1 MGTKV
6 HTIHKDAV
14 TGYMPGDCMLAVL
27 CECANGNNNGFETG
41 ADGLHTISERLHY
54 GNEFDINGDGS
65 NTGFTYVSASC
76 SSGYLFLA
84 DVSSAR
90 ATRNPG
96 NTFLVSGRKYCLQYQ
111 RTGSA
116 NNFVFDD
123 DGAGM
128 TEIMLKGIYQTQP
141 DVISIGN
148 PHILNN
154 VVSGV
159 IPDGKFSDDV
169 ENFLKKVVESEE
181 E

>member
-1 MGTKV
+1 MGIGTSDSAEEFEEQIKAIEEMGFV
-6 HTIHKDAV
+6 NLIDEKLFKGFVPYGISTLHVDEDDDEETTINKAHSVSTNPVIAMAEYWENHTHMAIASGLKSLINMIIETCDKYGAEEII
-14 TGYMPGDCMLAVL
+14 AVL
-27 CECANGNNNGFETG
+27 KK
-41 ADGLHTISERLHY
+41 LI
-54 GNEFDINGDGS
+54 
-65 NTGFTYVSASC
+65 
-76 SSGYLFLA
+76 
-84 DVSSAR
+84 
-90 ATRNPG
+90 
-96 NTFLVSGRKYCLQYQ
+96 
-111 RTGSA
+111 
-116 NNFVFDD
+116 DD

-169 ENFLKKVVESEE
+169 ENFLKKVVETEE

>member
-1 MGTKV
+1 MGIGTSDSAEEFEEQIKAIEEMGFV
-6 HTIHKDAV
+6 NLIDEKLFKGFVPYGISTLHTDDDDDEVIINKCHSVATNPVIAMAEYWENHTHMAIASGLKSLINMIIETCDKYGAEEII
-14 TGYMPGDCMLAVL
+14 AVL
-27 CECANGNNNGFETG
+27 KK
-41 ADGLHTISERLHY
+41 LI
-54 GNEFDINGDGS
+54 
-65 NTGFTYVSASC
+65 
-76 SSGYLFLA
+76 
-84 DVSSAR
+84 
-90 ATRNPG
+90 
-96 NTFLVSGRKYCLQYQ
+96 
-111 RTGSA
+111 
-116 NNFVFDD
+116 DD

-169 ENFLKKVVESEE
+169 ENFLKKVVETEE

>member
-1 MGTKV
+1 MGIGTSDSAEEFEEQIKAIEEMGFV
-6 HTIHKDAV
+6 NLIDEKLFKGFVPYGISTLHVDDDSDEQPIINKSHNVATNPVIAMAEYWENHTHMA
-14 TGYMPGDCMLAVL
+14 
-27 CECANGNNNGFETG
+27 
-41 ADGLHTISERLHY
+41 
-54 GNEFDINGDGS
+54 
-65 NTGFTYVSASC
+65 VSAGLTS
-76 SSGYLFLA
+76 LINMIIETA
-84 DVSSAR
+84 E
-90 ATRNPG
+90 
-96 NTFLVSGRKYCLQYQ
+96 KYGAKEIISVLKKLI
-111 RTGSA
+111 
-116 NNFVFDD
+116 DD

-169 ENFLKKVVESEE
+169 ENFLKKVVETEE

>member
-1 MGTKV
+1 MAEYWEH
-6 HTIHKDAV
+6 HTHMAISAGLCSLINMIIDTAKKYGAEEIIS
-14 TGYMPGDCMLAVL
+14 VL
-27 CECANGNNNGFETG
+27 KK
-41 ADGLHTISERLHY
+41 LI
-54 GNEFDINGDGS
+54 
-65 NTGFTYVSASC
+65 
-76 SSGYLFLA
+76 
-84 DVSSAR
+84 
-90 ATRNPG
+90 
-96 NTFLVSGRKYCLQYQ
+96 
-111 RTGSA
+111 
-116 NNFVFDD
+116 DD